1 MSRLREILK
10 GRAARYAAS
19 FWRSRT
25 PRRAQAILN
34 GRLALSAWV
43 CAVALLGPAR
53 VGAQIEIEVTRGV
66 ERPVPMAIVPFG
78 WEGPGTQAPFDVAAL
93 VSSDLGNSG
102 RFAPM
107 AVEDMVSRPT
117 RPVEVRFQDWLIV
130 DVDYL
135 VVGQLLANPDG
146 GHTVV
151 FQLFDVL
158 RGEQLIGFRLTTGGG
173 GGDLR
178 VAGHRVADMIYEEL
192 TGVRGVFGTRIAY
205 VNEQRMGAERRFSLI
220 VSDSD
225 GANPQVVAESS
236 EPLMSPAWSP
246 DGRKL
251 AYVSFEGSRS
261 SVYVQELRTGIR
273 DRVSSRE
280 GINGAPVFSPDGRKL
295 ALTLSRDQGNLDVY
309 MLDLATQVLN
319 RLTRH
324 SAIDT
329 EPVWT
334 PDGEHIYFTSG
345 RAGGPQVYRVE
356 ARPGGR
362 VRRITFEGSYNARPR
377 VSPDGE
383 QLAVVHE
390 DRGNYRIALVDPGTG
405 LTQVLSNGSLDESPS
420 FAPNGALIIY
430 ATQEGGRGVLASV
443 STDGRIR
450 QQIASVAGQV
460 REPVWSPFPRI

>member
-1 MSRLREILK
+1 MLEEKLQRRLVW
-10 GRAARYAAS
+10 AA
-19 FWRSRT
+19 F
-25 PRRAQAILN
+25 
-34 GRLALSAWV
+34 V
-43 CAVALLGPAR
+43 CAATVLGLMRAD
-53 VGAQIEIEVTRGV
+53 AQIVIEVTRGV

-78 WEGPGTQAPFDVAAL
+78 WNGPGAQAPFDVAAL
-93 VSSDLGNSG
+93 VSSDLANSG

-107 AVEDMVSRPT
+107 AVGDMVARPT
-117 RPVEVRFQDWLIV
+117 QPAEVRFQDWLIV

-135 VVGQLLANPDG
+135 VIGDMLANPDG
-146 GHTVV
+146 SHTIV
-151 FQLFDVL
+151 FQLFNVL
-158 RGEQLIGFRLTTGGG
+158 QGEQIVGYRLTTGSSEA
-173 GGDLR
+173 DLR
-178 VAGHRVADMIYEEL
+178 VAGHRVADMIFEEL
-192 TGVRGVFGTRIAY
+192 TGIQGVFGTQIAY
-205 VNEQRMGAERRFSLI
+205 VNEQRMGLERRFQLI

-225 GANPQVVAESS
+225 GANPQVVTRSS

-251 AYVSFEGSRS
+251 AYVSFEDSRA

-273 DRVSSRE
+273 ERVSSSE
-280 GINGAPVFSPDGRKL
+280 GHNGAPVFSPDGRML
-295 ALTLSRDQGNLDVY
+295 ALTISRDQGNLDIY
-309 MLDLATQVLN
+309 MLDLATQILT

-329 EPVWT
+329 EAVWA
-334 PDGEHIYFTSG
+334 PDGESIYFTSD
-345 RAGGPQVYRVE
+345 RAGSPQIYRVE
-356 ARPGGR
+356 ARAGGR
-362 VRRITFEGSYNARPR
+362 IERITFEGTYNARAR
-377 VSPDGE
+377 ISPEGDR
-383 QLAVVHE
+383 LAVVHV
-390 DRGNYRIALVDPGTG
+390 DRGNYRIALVDPDTG

>member
-1 MSRLREILK
+1 MQR
-10 GRAARYAAS
+10 
-19 FWRSRT
+19 
-25 PRRAQAILN
+25 
-34 GRLALSAWV
+34 RLAWAAFV
-43 CAVALLGPAR
+43 CVVTVTGLMRAD
-53 VGAQIEIEVTRGV
+53 AQIVIEVTRGV

-93 VSSDLGNSG
+93 VTSDLANSG

-107 AVEDMVSRPT
+107 AVGDMVARPT
-117 RPVEVRFQDWLIV
+117 QPAEVRFQDWLIV

-135 VVGQLLANPDG
+135 VIGDMLVNPDG
-146 GHTVV
+146 SHTIV
-151 FQLFDVL
+151 FQLFNVL
-158 RGEQLIGFRLTTGGG
+158 QGEQIVGYRLTTGSSEA
-173 GGDLR
+173 DLR
-178 VAGHRVADMIYEEL
+178 VAGHRVADMIFEEL
-192 TGVRGVFGTRIAY
+192 TGIQGVFGTQIAY
-205 VNEQRMGAERRFSLI
+205 VNEQRMGLERRFQLI

-225 GANPQVVAESS
+225 GANPQVVAQSS

-261 SVYVQELRTGIR
+261 SIYVQELRTGIR
-273 DRVSSRE
+273 ERVSSRD
-280 GINGAPVFSPDGRKL
+280 GVNGAPMFSPDGRML

-309 MLDLATQVLN
+309 MLNLANQILT

-329 EPVWT
+329 EAVWA
-334 PDGEHIYFTSG
+334 PDGESIYFTSD

-356 ARPGGR
+356 ARAGGR
-362 VRRITFEGSYNARPR
+362 IERITFEGSYNARPR
-377 VSPDGE
+377 ISPEGDR
-383 QLAVVHE
+383 LAVVHE
-390 DRGNYRIALVDPGTG
+390 DRGNYRIALVDPDTG

>member
-1 MSRLREILK
+1 MLREIL
-10 GRAARYAAS
+10 
-19 FWRSRT
+19 
-25 PRRAQAILN
+25 N
-34 GRLALSAWV
+34 GRPAW
-43 CAVALLGPAR
+43 AATFGAAALLGFSS
-53 VGAQIEIEVTRGV
+53 GNAQIVIEVTRGV
-66 ERPVPMAIVPFG
+66 ERPVPVAIVPFG
-78 WEGPGTQAPFDVAAL
+78 WEGPGSQAPFDVAAL
-93 VSSDLGNSG
+93 VSSDLVNSG

-107 AVEDMVSRPT
+107 PVEDMVSRPT
-117 RPVEVRFQDWLIV
+117 LPADVRFQDWLIV

-135 VVGQLLANPDG
+135 VVGQLSANPNG
-146 GHTVV
+146 SHTIV
-151 FQLFDVL
+151 FQLFNVL
-158 RGEQLIGFRLTTGGG
+158 QGEQIVGYRLTTGSSEA
-173 GGDLR
+173 DLR
-178 VAGHRVADMIYEEL
+178 VAGHRVADMIFEEL
-192 TGVRGVFGTRIAY
+192 TGIRGVFGTRIAY
-205 VNEQRMGAERRFSLI
+205 VNEQRDGAGQRFSLI
-220 VSDSD
+220 VSDAD
-225 GANPQVVAESS
+225 GANPQVVAESA

-251 AYVSFEGSRS
+251 AYVSFEGSQS
-261 SVYVQELRTGIR
+261 SIYVQTLRTGIR

-280 GINGAPVFSPDGRKL
+280 GINGAPVFSPDGRML

-309 MLDLATQVLN
+309 MLELATQVLT

-329 EPVWT
+329 EAVWA
-334 PDGEHIYFTSG
+334 PDGGSIYFTSD
-345 RAGGPQVYRVE
+345 RAGGPQIYRVE

-362 VRRITFEGSYNARPR
+362 VQRITFEGSYNARPR
-377 VSPDGE
+377 VSPDG
-383 QLAVVHE
+383 QSLAVVHE

-420 FAPNGALIIY
+420 FSPNGALIIY

>member
-1 MSRLREILK
+1 MQR
-10 GRAARYAAS
+10 
-19 FWRSRT
+19 
-25 PRRAQAILN
+25 
-34 GRLALSAWV
+34 RLAWAAFV
-43 CAVALLGPAR
+43 CVVTVMGLLRAD
-53 VGAQIEIEVTRGV
+53 AQIVIEVTRGV

-93 VSSDLGNSG
+93 VSTDLANSG

-107 AVEDMVSRPT
+107 AVEDMVARPT
-117 RPVEVRFQDWLIV
+117 QPAEVRFQDWLIV

-135 VVGQLLANPDG
+135 VIGDMVANPDG
-146 GHTVV
+146 SHTIV
-151 FQLFDVL
+151 FQLFNVL
-158 RGEQLIGFRLTTGGG
+158 QGEQIVGYRLTTGSSEA
-173 GGDLR
+173 DLR
-178 VAGHRVADMIYEEL
+178 VAGHRVADMIFEEL
-192 TGVRGVFGTRIAY
+192 TGIQGVFGTQIAY
-205 VNEQRMGAERRFSLI
+205 VNEQRMGLERRFQLI
-220 VSDSD
+220 VSDAD
-225 GANPQVVAESS
+225 GANPQVVTRSS

-251 AYVSFEGSRS
+251 AYVSFEDSRA

-273 DRVSSRE
+273 ERVSSRE
-280 GINGAPVFSPDGRKL
+280 GHNGAPVFSPDGRML
-295 ALTLSRDQGNLDVY
+295 ALTLSRDQGNLDIY
-309 MLDLATQVLN
+309 MLDLATQILT

-329 EPVWT
+329 EAVWA
-334 PDGEHIYFTSG
+334 PDGESIYFTSD
-345 RAGGPQVYRVE
+345 RAGGPQIYRVE
-356 ARPGGR
+356 ARAGGR
-362 VRRITFEGSYNARPR
+362 IQRVTFEGSYNARPR
-377 VSPDGE
+377 ISPEGDR
-383 QLAVVHE
+383 LAVVHD
-390 DRGNYRIALVDPGTG
+390 DRGNHRIALVDPDTG

>member
-1 MSRLREILK
+1 MQRRLVW
-10 GRAARYAAS
+10 AA
-19 FWRSRT
+19 F
-25 PRRAQAILN
+25 
-34 GRLALSAWV
+34 V
-43 CAVALLGPAR
+43 CAATVLGLMRAD
-53 VGAQIEIEVTRGV
+53 AQIVIEVTRGV

-78 WEGPGTQAPFDVAAL
+78 WNGPGAQAPFDVAAL
-93 VSSDLGNSG
+93 VSSDLANSG

-107 AVEDMVSRPT
+107 AVGDMVARPT
-117 RPVEVRFQDWLIV
+117 QPAEVRFQDWLIV

-135 VVGQLLANPDG
+135 VIGDMLANPDG
-146 GHTVV
+146 SHTIV
-151 FQLFDVL
+151 FQLFNVL
-158 RGEQLIGFRLTTGGG
+158 QGEQIVGYRLTTGSSEA
-173 GGDLR
+173 DLR
-178 VAGHRVADMIYEEL
+178 VAGHRVADMIFEEL
-192 TGVRGVFGTRIAY
+192 TGIQGVFGTQIAY
-205 VNEQRMGAERRFSLI
+205 VNEQRMGLERRFQLI

-225 GANPQVVAESS
+225 GANPQVVTRSS

-251 AYVSFEGSRS
+251 AYVSFEDSRA

-273 DRVSSRE
+273 ERVSSSE
-280 GINGAPVFSPDGRKL
+280 GHNGAPVFSPDGRML
-295 ALTLSRDQGNLDVY
+295 ALTISRDQGNLDIY
-309 MLDLATQVLN
+309 MLDLATQILT

-329 EPVWT
+329 EAVWA
-334 PDGEHIYFTSG
+334 PDGESIYFTSD
-345 RAGGPQVYRVE
+345 RAGSPQIYRVE
-356 ARPGGR
+356 ARAGGR
-362 VRRITFEGSYNARPR
+362 IERITFEGTYNARAR
-377 VSPDGE
+377 ISPEGDR
-383 QLAVVHE
+383 LAVVHV
-390 DRGNYRIALVDPGTG
+390 DRGNYRIALVDPDTG

>member
-1 MSRLREILK
+1 MFNKAVQR
-10 GRAARYAAS
+10 
-19 FWRSRT
+19 
-25 PRRAQAILN
+25 
-34 GRLALSAWV
+34 RLAWAAFV
-43 CAVALLGPAR
+43 CAVTL
-53 VGAQIEIEVTRGV
+53 VGLVRADAQIVIEVTRGV

-78 WEGPGTQAPFDVAAL
+78 WEGPGSQAPFDVASL
-93 VSSDLGNSG
+93 VSADLANSG

-107 AVEDMVSRPT
+107 AVEDMVAQPT
-117 RPVEVRFQDWLIV
+117 QPAEVRFQDWLIV

-135 VVGQLLANPDG
+135 VIGELLANPDG
-146 GHTVV
+146 SHTVF
-151 FQLFDVL
+151 FQLFNVL
-158 RGEQLIGFRLTTGGG
+158 QGEQIVGYRLTTGSSA
-173 GGDLR
+173 GDLR
-178 VAGHRVADMIYEEL
+178 VAAHRVADMIFEEL
-192 TGVRGVFGTRIAY
+192 TGIQGVFGTQIAY
-205 VNEQRMGAERRFSLI
+205 VNEQRTGAERQFQLI

-225 GANPQVVAESS
+225 GANPQVVAESP

-251 AYVSFEGSRS
+251 AYVSFEGSQS
-261 SVYVQELRTGIR
+261 SIYVQELRTGIR
-273 DRVSSRE
+273 DRVSSRA
-280 GINGAPVFSPDGRKL
+280 GINGAPVFSPDGRML

-309 MLDLATQVLN
+309 MLDLATQILT
-319 RLTRH
+319 RLTQH

-329 EPVWT
+329 EAVWA
-334 PDGEHIYFTSG
+334 PDGESIYFTSD

-356 ARPGGR
+356 ARYGAR
-362 VRRITFEGSYNARPR
+362 VQRITYEGRYNARPR
-377 VSPDGE
+377 ISPDGDR
-383 QLAVVHE
+383 LAVVHE
-390 DRGNYRIALVDPGTG
+390 DSGNYRIALVDPDTG

>member
-1 MSRLREILK
+1 MFNKAVQRRLVWAAFVCVVTLV
-10 GRAARYAAS
+10 GLVRAD
-19 FWRSRT
+19 
-25 PRRAQAILN
+25 
-34 GRLALSAWV
+34 
-43 CAVALLGPAR
+43 
-53 VGAQIEIEVTRGV
+53 AQIVIEVTRGV

-78 WEGPGTQAPFDVAAL
+78 WRGPGSQAPFDVASL
-93 VSSDLGNSG
+93 VSADLANSG

-107 AVEDMVSRPT
+107 AVEDMVARPT
-117 RPVEVRFQDWLIV
+117 QPAEVRFQDWLIV

-135 VVGQLLANPDG
+135 VIGELLANPDG
-146 GHTVV
+146 SHTVV
-151 FQLFDVL
+151 FQLFNVL
-158 RGEQLIGFRLTTGGG
+158 QGEQIVGYRLTTGSSA
-173 GGDLR
+173 GDLR
-178 VAGHRVADMIYEEL
+178 VAAHRVADMIFEEL
-192 TGVRGVFGTRIAY
+192 TGIQGVFGTQIAY
-205 VNEQRMGAERRFSLI
+205 VNEQRTGAERQFQLI

-225 GANPQVVAESS
+225 GANPQVVAESP

-251 AYVSFEGSRS
+251 AYVSFEGSQS
-261 SVYVQELRTGIR
+261 SIYVQELRTGIR
-273 DRVSSRE
+273 DRVSSRA
-280 GINGAPVFSPDGRKL
+280 GINGAPVFSPDGRML

-309 MLDLATQVLN
+309 MLELATQILT
-319 RLTRH
+319 RLTQH

-329 EPVWT
+329 EAVWA
-334 PDGEHIYFTSG
+334 PDGESIYFTSD

-356 ARPGGR
+356 ARYGAR
-362 VRRITFEGSYNARPR
+362 VQRITYEGSYNARPR
-377 VSPDGE
+377 ISPDGDR
-383 QLAVVHE
+383 LAVVHE
-390 DRGNYRIALVDPGTG
+390 DRGNYRIALVDPDTG

>member
-1 MSRLREILK
+1 MWIGIFLRRLVT
-10 GRAARYAAS
+10 AA
-19 FWRSRT
+19 
-25 PRRAQAILN
+25 PI
-34 GRLALSAWV
+34 
-43 CAVALLGPAR
+43 CAVVLLGSA
-53 VGAQIEIEVTRGV
+53 VADAQLRIEIRRGV
-66 ERPVPMAIVPFG
+66 ERPVPIAVVPFAWVG
-78 WEGPGTQAPFDVAAL
+78 SGAAAPFDVSALIAA
-93 VSSDLGNSG
+93 DLAHSG
-102 RFAPM
+102 RFQPM
-107 AVEDMVSRPT
+107 AVADMVSRPAQ
-117 RPVEVRFQDWLIV
+117 PEDVAFQDWRIV

-135 VVGQLLANPDG
+135 AIGQVISNAADSY
-146 GHTVV
+146 TIV

-158 RGEQLIGFRLTTGGG
+158 QGEQIVGYRLTTTGGANE
-173 GGDLR
+173 LR
-178 VAGHRVADMIYEEL
+178 VAGHRIADMIFEEL
-192 TGVRGVFGTRIAY
+192 TGIRGIFGTRIAY
-205 VNEQRMGAERRFSLI
+205 VNEQRTGDERRFSLI
-220 VSDSD
+220 VSDAD

-236 EPLMSPAWSP
+236 EPIMSPSWSP

-251 AYVSFEGSRS
+251 AYVSFEGAQS
-261 SVYVQELRTGIR
+261 SVYIQTLRTGIR
-273 DRVSSRE
+273 DRISARE

-309 MLDLATQVLN
+309 TLDLATQVLT

-329 EPVWT
+329 EAVWA
-334 PDGEHIYFTSG
+334 PDGEHIYFTSD

-356 ARPGGR
+356 ARADGR
-362 VRRITFEGSYNARPR
+362 VQRITFEGRYNARPR
-377 VSPDGE
+377 VSPDGDRI
-383 QLAVVHE
+383 AVVHE

-420 FAPNGALIIY
+420 FSPNGALIIY

>member
-1 MSRLREILK
+1 MR
-10 GRAARYAAS
+10 
-19 FWRSRT
+19 
-25 PRRAQAILN
+25 QAN
-34 GRLALSAWV
+34 RFGRLAR
-43 CAVALLGPAR
+43 VAPLCVVMLLGAMR
-53 VGAQIEIEVTRGV
+53 GDAQIVIEVTRGV
-66 ERPVPMAIVPFG
+66 ERPVPMAVVPFG
-78 WEGPGTQAPFDVAAL
+78 WVGTGSQPPFDVAAL
-93 VSSDLGNSG
+93 VSSDLANSG

-107 AVEDMVSRPT
+107 AVEDMVSRPVQ
-117 RPVEVRFQDWLIV
+117 PAEVRFQDWLIV

-135 VVGQLLANPDG
+135 VVGQLQQNAAG
-146 GHTVV
+146 SHTIE

-158 RGEQLIGFRLTTGGG
+158 RGEQIVGYRLSTGAGTA
-173 GGDLR
+173 DLR
-178 VAGHRVADMIYEEL
+178 VAGHRVADMIFEEL
-192 TGVRGVFGTRIAY
+192 TGIQGVFGTQIAY
-205 VNEQRMGAERRFSLI
+205 VNEQRIGGERSFSLI
-220 VSDSD
+220 VSDAD
-225 GANPQVVAESS
+225 GANPQVVAESP

-261 SVYVQELRTGIR
+261 SIYVQDLRSGIR

-280 GINGAPVFSPDGRKL
+280 GINGAPVFSPDGRRL

-309 MLDLATQVLN
+309 MLELATQILT

-329 EPVWT
+329 EAVWA
-334 PDGEHIYFTSG
+334 PDGQSLYFTSD
-345 RAGGPQVYRVE
+345 RAGGPQIYRVE
-356 ARPGGR
+356 ARYGGR
-362 VRRITFEGSYNARPR
+362 VQRITYEGSYNARPR
-377 VSPDGE
+377 ISPDGG

-450 QQIASVAGQV
+450 QQIASVEGQV

>member
-1 MSRLREILK
+1 MFNKAVQR
-10 GRAARYAAS
+10 
-19 FWRSRT
+19 
-25 PRRAQAILN
+25 
-34 GRLALSAWV
+34 RLAWAAFV
-43 CAVALLGPAR
+43 CAVTL
-53 VGAQIEIEVTRGV
+53 VGFKRADAQIVIEVTRGV

-78 WEGPGTQAPFDVAAL
+78 WEGPGSQASFDVASL
-93 VSSDLGNSG
+93 VSSDLANSG

-107 AVEDMVSRPT
+107 AVGDMVARPT
-117 RPVEVRFQDWLIV
+117 QPAEVRFQDWLIV

-135 VVGQLLANPDG
+135 VIGELLANPDG
-146 GHTVV
+146 SHTVV
-151 FQLFDVL
+151 FQLFNVL
-158 RGEQLIGFRLTTGGG
+158 QGEQIVGYRLTTGSMAS
-173 GGDLR
+173 DLR
-178 VAGHRVADMIYEEL
+178 VAAHRVADMIFEEL
-192 TGVRGVFGTRIAY
+192 TGIQGVFGTQIAY
-205 VNEQRMGAERRFSLI
+205 VNEQRTGAERRFQLI

-251 AYVSFEGSRS
+251 AYVSFEGSQS
-261 SVYVQELRTGIR
+261 SIYVQELRTGIR
-273 DRVSSRE
+273 DRVSSRA
-280 GINGAPVFSPDGRKL
+280 GINGAPVFSPDGRML

-309 MLDLATQVLN
+309 MLDIATQILT
-319 RLTRH
+319 RLTQH

-329 EPVWT
+329 EAVWA
-334 PDGEHIYFTSG
+334 PDGESIYFTSD

-356 ARPGGR
+356 ARYGAR
-362 VRRITFEGSYNARPR
+362 VQRITYEGSYNARPR
-377 VSPDGE
+377 ISPDGDR
-383 QLAVVHE
+383 LAVVHE
-390 DRGNYRIALVDPGTG
+390 DRGNYRIALVDPDTG
-405 LTQVLSNGSLDESPS
+405 LTQVLSNGSLDESPD

>member
-1 MSRLREILK
+1 MQRRLVWAAFVCVATVTGLM
-10 GRAARYAAS
+10 RAD
-19 FWRSRT
+19 
-25 PRRAQAILN
+25 
-34 GRLALSAWV
+34 
-43 CAVALLGPAR
+43 
-53 VGAQIEIEVTRGV
+53 AQIVIEVTRGV

-78 WEGPGTQAPFDVAAL
+78 WNGPGAQAPFDVAAL
-93 VSSDLGNSG
+93 VSSDLANSG

-107 AVEDMVSRPT
+107 AVGDMVARPT
-117 RPVEVRFQDWLIV
+117 QPAEVRFQDWLIV

-135 VVGQLLANPDG
+135 VIGDMLANPDG
-146 GHTVV
+146 SHTIV
-151 FQLFDVL
+151 FQLFNVL
-158 RGEQLIGFRLTTGGG
+158 QGEQIVGYRLTTGSSEA
-173 GGDLR
+173 DLR
-178 VAGHRVADMIYEEL
+178 VAGHRVADMIFEEL
-192 TGVRGVFGTRIAY
+192 TGIQGVFGTQIAY
-205 VNEQRMGAERRFSLI
+205 VNEQRMGLERRFQLI

-225 GANPQVVAESS
+225 GANPQVVTRSS

-251 AYVSFEGSRS
+251 AYVSFEDSRA

-273 DRVSSRE
+273 ERVSSSE
-280 GINGAPVFSPDGRKL
+280 GHNGAPVFSPDGRML
-295 ALTLSRDQGNLDVY
+295 ALTISRDQGNLDIY
-309 MLDLATQVLN
+309 MLDLATQILT

-329 EPVWT
+329 EAVWA
-334 PDGEHIYFTSG
+334 PDGESIYFTSD
-345 RAGGPQVYRVE
+345 RAGSPQIYRVE
-356 ARPGGR
+356 ARAGGR
-362 VRRITFEGSYNARPR
+362 IERITFEGTYNARAR
-377 VSPDGE
+377 ISPEGDR
-383 QLAVVHE
+383 LAVVHV
-390 DRGNYRIALVDPGTG
+390 DRGNYRIALVDPDTG

>member
-1 MSRLREILK
+1 MLEHKMQR
-10 GRAARYAAS
+10 
-19 FWRSRT
+19 
-25 PRRAQAILN
+25 
-34 GRLALSAWV
+34 RLAWAAFV
-43 CAVALLGPAR
+43 CVITVLGLMRAD
-53 VGAQIEIEVTRGV
+53 AQIVIEVTRGV

-107 AVEDMVSRPT
+107 AVEDMVARPT
-117 RPVEVRFQDWLIV
+117 QPAEVRFQDWLIV

-135 VVGQLLANPDG
+135 VIGDTVANPDG
-146 GHTVV
+146 SHTIV
-151 FQLFDVL
+151 FQLFNVL
-158 RGEQLIGFRLTTGGG
+158 QGEQIVGYRLTTGSTEA
-173 GGDLR
+173 DLR
-178 VAGHRVADMIYEEL
+178 VAAHRVADMIFEEL
-192 TGVRGVFGTRIAY
+192 TGIQGVFGTQIAY
-205 VNEQRMGAERRFSLI
+205 VNEQRMGLERRFQLI

-225 GANPQVVAESS
+225 GANPQVVTRSS

-251 AYVSFEGSRS
+251 AYVSFEDSRAS
-261 SVYVQELRTGIR
+261 IYVQELRTGIR
-273 DRVSSRE
+273 ERVSSRE
-280 GINGAPVFSPDGRKL
+280 GHNGAPVFSPDGRML
-295 ALTLSRDQGNLDVY
+295 ALTLSRDQGNLDIF
-309 MLDLATQVLN
+309 MLDLATQILT

-329 EPVWT
+329 EAVWA
-334 PDGEHIYFTSG
+334 PDGESIYFTSD
-345 RAGGPQVYRVE
+345 RAGGPQIYRVE
-356 ARPGGR
+356 ARAGGR
-362 VRRITFEGSYNARPR
+362 IQRITFEGSYNARPR
-377 VSPDGE
+377 VSPEGDR
-383 QLAVVHE
+383 LAVVHD
-390 DRGNYRIALVDPGTG
+390 DRGNHRIALVDTDTG

>member
-1 MSRLREILK
+1 MQRRLVWAAFVCVATVL
-10 GRAARYAAS
+10 GLMRAD
-19 FWRSRT
+19 
-25 PRRAQAILN
+25 
-34 GRLALSAWV
+34 
-43 CAVALLGPAR
+43 
-53 VGAQIEIEVTRGV
+53 AQIVIEVTRGV

-78 WEGPGTQAPFDVAAL
+78 WNGPGAQAPFDVAAL
-93 VSSDLGNSG
+93 VSSDLANSG

-107 AVEDMVSRPT
+107 AVGDMVARPT
-117 RPVEVRFQDWLIV
+117 QPAEVRFQDWLIV

-135 VVGQLLANPDG
+135 VIGDVLANPDG
-146 GHTVV
+146 SHTIV
-151 FQLFDVL
+151 FQLFNVL
-158 RGEQLIGFRLTTGGG
+158 QGEQIVGYRLTTGSSEA
-173 GGDLR
+173 DLR
-178 VAGHRVADMIYEEL
+178 VAGHRVADMIFEEL
-192 TGVRGVFGTRIAY
+192 TGIQGVFGTQIAY
-205 VNEQRMGAERRFSLI
+205 VNEQRMGLERRFQLI

-225 GANPQVVAESS
+225 GANPQVVTRSS

-251 AYVSFEGSRS
+251 AYVSFEDSRA

-273 DRVSSRE
+273 ERVSSSE
-280 GINGAPVFSPDGRKL
+280 GHNGAPVFSPDGRML
-295 ALTLSRDQGNLDVY
+295 ALTISRDQGNLDIY
-309 MLDLATQVLN
+309 MLDLATQILT

-329 EPVWT
+329 EAVWA
-334 PDGEHIYFTSG
+334 PDGESIYFTSD
-345 RAGGPQVYRVE
+345 RAGSPQIYRVE
-356 ARPGGR
+356 ARAGGR
-362 VRRITFEGSYNARPR
+362 IERITFEGTYNARAR
-377 VSPDGE
+377 ISPEGDR
-383 QLAVVHE
+383 LAVVHV
-390 DRGNYRIALVDPGTG
+390 DRGNYRIALVDPDTG